1 MSIDPTIEEQSLL
14 AARLQT
20 RRQGMSTR
28 EQLATATTTAAFAG
42 AVAVLWATNPPH
54 GFPFV
59 QTVLCVL
66 VLALATR
73 VEFDT
78 PFGFT
83 VPTQLAFVPLVFAVP
98 LAIVPLAVVA
108 GLSISRLERVLR
120 GEMPPSR
127 LIRAVPN
134 AWFAIGPVAVF
145 AIANIEPRHAGPVLL
160 IMALVAQI
168 GVDFLAARVHDVIT
182 GSGSVRAQLRESW
195 VYVVDVALS
204 GVGLVVAQDLHSSP
218 AELLFL
224 VPLLG
229 LFAMFAHERNHRLRG
244 LFELNSAYRGTALVL
259 SDVVESDDH
268 YTGQHSKSVVELAL
282 MLASDLGLSD
292 ERKRNLEFAALLHDV
307 GKIAIPKD
315 IVNKPGK
322 LEPDEWTIIKTH
334 TLEGE
339 KMLSQVGGFMR
350 EVGNLVRSHHERW
363 DGRGYPDGLAGEQIP
378 LEARIITCCDS
389 WNAMRTDRIYRKA
402 LPLEVALDELTG
414 NAGSQFDPGLVE
426 ALLPIIERT
435 EGRPAVAAVAERV
448 EPVAERVEPV
458 VERVEPVVERVEP
471 RAQAPAPVPRPVT
484 P

>member
-1 MSIDPTIEEQSLL
+1 MSQ
-14 AARLQT
+14 
-20 RRQGMSTR
+20 R
-28 EQLATATTTAAFAG
+28 ERLATLGSTAVFAA
-42 AVAVLWATNPPH
+42 AVAALWVTNPPH
-54 GFPFV
+54 GILVV

-83 VPTQLAFVPLVFAVP
+83 VPTQLAFVPLVFVVP

-108 GLSISRLERVLR
+108 ALSIERLERVRR
-120 GEMPPSR
+120 GALPPSR
-127 LIRAVPN
+127 LLRAVPN

-145 AIANIEPRHAGPVLL
+145 AIADVAPRHAGPVLL
-160 IMALVAQI
+160 SVALGAQI
-168 GVDFLAARVHDVIT
+168 GVDFLAARVHDMMT

-244 LFELNSAYRGTALVL
+244 LLELNSAYRGTALVL

-268 YTGQHSKSVVELAL
+268 YTGQHSRSVVELAL
-282 MLASDLGLSD
+282 TLASDLGLSD

-307 GKIAIPKD
+307 GKIAIPKE

-322 LEPDEWTIIKTH
+322 LDPDEWTIIKTH

-350 EVGNLVRSHHERW
+350 EVGILVRSHHERW
-363 DGRGYPDGLAGEQIP
+363 DGRGYPDGLAGDQIP
-378 LEARIITCCDS
+378 LEARIIACCDS

-414 NAGSQFDPGLVE
+414 NAGTQFDPALVE
-426 ALLPIIERT
+426 GLLPIIERT
-435 EGRPAVAAVAERV
+435 EGRPAVAPA
-448 EPVAERVEPV
+448 
-458 VERVEPVVERVEP
+458 VERVEP
-471 RAQAPAPVPRPVT
+471 RAQVPAPLPRPVT

>member
-14 AARLQT
+14 AASLRQ
-20 RRQGMSTR
+20 RRSRMSQR
-28 EQLATATTTAAFAG
+28 ERLATLRSTAVFAA
-42 AVAVLWATNPPH
+42 AVAALWVTNPPH
-54 GFPFV
+54 GILVV

-83 VPTQLAFVPLVFAVP
+83 VPTQLAFVPLVFVVP

-108 GLSISRLERVLR
+108 ALSIERLERVRR
-120 GEMPPSR
+120 GALPPSR
-127 LIRAVPN
+127 LLRAVPN

-145 AIANIEPRHAGPVLL
+145 AIADVAPRHAGPVLL
-160 IMALVAQI
+160 IVALGAQI
-168 GVDFLAARVHDVIT
+168 GVDFLAARVHDMMT

-244 LFELNSAYRGTALVL
+244 LLELNSAYRGTALVL

-268 YTGQHSKSVVELAL
+268 YTGQHSRSVVELAL
-282 MLASDLGLSD
+282 TLASDLGLSD

-307 GKIAIPKD
+307 GKIAIPKE

-322 LEPDEWTIIKTH
+322 LDPDEWTIIKTH

-350 EVGNLVRSHHERW
+350 EVGILVRSHHERW
-363 DGRGYPDGLAGEQIP
+363 DGRGYPDGLAGDQIP
-378 LEARIITCCDS
+378 LEARIIACCDS

-414 NAGSQFDPGLVE
+414 NAGTQFDPALVE
-426 ALLPIIERT
+426 GLLPIIERT
-435 EGRPAVAAVAERV
+435 EGRPAVAPA
-448 EPVAERVEPV
+448 
-458 VERVEPVVERVEP
+458 VERVEP
-471 RAQAPAPVPRPVT
+471 RAQVPAPLPRPVT

>member
-20 RRQGMSTR
+20 RRQAMSTR
-28 EQLATATTTAAFAG
+28 ERLATATTTATFA
-42 AVAVLWATNPPH
+42 AAAAALWATNPPH
-54 GFPFV
+54 GFPFA
-59 QTVLCVL
+59 QTVLCVV

-98 LAIVPLAVVA
+98 LAIVPLAVIA
-108 GLSISRLERVLR
+108 ALSIGLLERVLR
-120 GEMPPSR
+120 GEMAPSR
-127 LIRAVPN
+127 MIRAVPN

-145 AIANIEPRHAGPVLL
+145 AIANVEPRYAGPVLL
-160 IMALVAQI
+160 IAALGAQVA
-168 GVDFLAARVHDVIT
+168 VDFFAARVHDVIT
-182 GSGSVRAQLRESW
+182 GSGSVRAQLREAW

-244 LFELNSAYRGTALVL
+244 LLELNGAYRGTALVL

-268 YTGQHSKSVVELAL
+268 YTGQHSRSVVELAL

-307 GKIAIPKD
+307 GKIAIPKE

-322 LEPDEWTIIKTH
+322 LDPDEWTIIKTH

-350 EVGNLVRSHHERW
+350 EVGILVRSHHERW

-378 LEARIITCCDS
+378 LEARVIACCDS

-414 NAGSQFDPGLVE
+414 NAGSQFDPALVE

-435 EGRPAVAAVAERV
+435 EVRPAVA
-448 EPVAERVEPV
+448 PVL
-458 VERVEPVVERVEP
+458 ERVEP
-471 RAQAPAPVPRPVT
+471 RTHAPAPLPRPVT

>member
-1 MSIDPTIEEQSLL
+1 
-14 AARLQT
+14 
-20 RRQGMSTR
+20 
-28 EQLATATTTAAFAG
+28 
-42 AVAVLWATNPPH
+42 
-54 GFPFV
+54 
-59 QTVLCVL
+59 
-66 VLALATR
+66 
-73 VEFDT
+73 
-78 PFGFT
+78 

-98 LAIVPLAVVA
+98 LAIVPLAVIA
-108 GLSISRLERVLR
+108 ALSIGLLERVLR
-120 GEMPPSR
+120 GEMAPSR
-127 LIRAVPN
+127 MIRAVPN

-145 AIANIEPRHAGPVLL
+145 AIANVEPRYAGPVLL
-160 IMALVAQI
+160 IAALGAQVA
-168 GVDFLAARVHDVIT
+168 VDFFAARVHDVIT
-182 GSGSVRAQLRESW
+182 GSGSVRAQLREAW

-204 GVGLVVAQDLHSSP
+204 GVGLVVAQDLHSS
-218 AELLFL
+218 
-224 VPLLG
+224 LG

-244 LFELNSAYRGTALVL
+244 LLELNGAYRGTALVL

-268 YTGQHSKSVVELAL
+268 YTGQHSRSVVELAL

-307 GKIAIPKD
+307 GKIAIPKE

-322 LEPDEWTIIKTH
+322 LDPDEWTIIKTH

-350 EVGNLVRSHHERW
+350 EVGILVRSHHERW

-378 LEARIITCCDS
+378 LEARVIACCDS

-414 NAGSQFDPGLVE
+414 NAGSQFDPALVE

-435 EGRPAVAAVAERV
+435 EVRPAVA
-448 EPVAERVEPV
+448 PVL
-458 VERVEPVVERVEP
+458 ERVEP
-471 RAQAPAPVPRPVT
+471 RTHAPAPLPRPVT

>member
-1 MSIDPTIEEQSLL
+1 MSLDPTIEEQSLL
-14 AARLQT
+14 AASLRQ
-20 RRQGMSTR
+20 RRSRMSDR
-28 EQLATATTTAAFAG
+28 ERLATVGSTAVFAA
-42 AVAVLWATNPPH
+42 AVAALWVTNPPH
-54 GFPFV
+54 GVPVV

-73 VEFDT
+73 IEFDT

-83 VPTQLAFVPLVFAVP
+83 VPTQLAFVPLVFVVP
-98 LAIVPLAVVA
+98 LAIVPLAVVGA
-108 GLSISRLERVLR
+108 LTIERLERVRR
-120 GEMPPSR
+120 GALPPSR
-127 LIRAVPN
+127 LLRAVPN

-145 AIANIEPRHAGPVLL
+145 AIAEVAPRHAGPVLL
-160 IMALVAQI
+160 IVALAAQI
-168 GVDFLAARVHDVIT
+168 CVDFVAARGHDVVT
-182 GSGSVRAQLRESW
+182 GSGSVRAQLREAW

-244 LFELNSAYRGTALVL
+244 LLELNSAYRGTALVL
-259 SDVVESDDH
+259 SDVVESDDL
-268 YTGQHSKSVVELAL
+268 YTGQHSRSVVELAL

-307 GKIAIPKD
+307 GKIAIPKE

-322 LEPDEWTIIKTH
+322 LDPDEWTIIKTH

-350 EVGNLVRSHHERW
+350 EVGILVRSHHERW
-363 DGRGYPDGLAGEQIP
+363 DGRGYPDGLAGDQIP
-378 LEARIITCCDS
+378 LEARIIACCDS

-426 ALLPIIERT
+426 GLLPIIERT
-435 EGRPAVAAVAERV
+435 EGRPVVA
-448 EPVAERVEPV
+448 
-458 VERVEPVVERVEP
+458 PVVERVEP
-471 RAQAPAPVPRPVT
+471 RAHAPAPLPRPVT

>member
-28 EQLATATTTAAFAG
+28 EQLATATTTAAFAA

-195 VYVVDVALS
+195 VYVVDVGLS

-282 MLASDLGLSD
+282 MLASDLGLGD

-307 GKIAIPKD
+307 GKIAIPKE

-322 LEPDEWTIIKTH
+322 LEPYEWTIIKTH

-402 LPLEVALDELTG
+402 LPLEIALDELTG

-435 EGRPAVAAVAERV
+435 EGRPAVAAVV
-448 EPVAERVEPV
+448 QS
-458 VERVEPVVERVEP
+458 VEPVVERVEP
-471 RAQAPAPVPRPVT
+471 RAQAPAPLARPVT